1 MMKTISRN
9 FFSLVSKCSIEVQA
23 IFFMA
28 KETFFCN
35 IVSKAFFV
43 YFFLDYWKQIR
54 SLIVLLQAQFTRKMY
69 LLAFKGDAPSSLDI
83 RNMITMFKM

>member
-9 FFSLVSKCSIEVQA
+9 FFSLVSKCSIEVQS
-23 IFFMA
+23 FLWQ
-28 KETFFCN
+28 KKLFFCN

-69 LLAFKGDAPSSLDI
+69 LLAFIGDAPSSLDI